1 MKIAGAL
8 QNKVFILL
16 AVVLMSF
23 IMFKLL
29 TINRNRNLAE
39 QVLNRQNM
47 QVIIYVREGC
57 VYCKMAKDLL
67 LENKITYEA
76 IDLDS
81 NPELQKKLIE
91 KTQQT
96 TVPYVFINNK
106 FIGGYNDLLKL
117 KQENKF

>member
-96 TVPYVFINNK
+96 TVPYDFINNK

>member
-16 AVVLMSF
+16 VVVLMGF

-29 TINRNRNLAE
+29 TVNRNRNLAE
-39 QVLNRQNM
+39 QVLNRQNI

-91 KTQQT
+91 KTKQT

-117 KQENKF
+117 KQKNKF

>member
-16 AVVLMSF
+16 AFVLMSF

-91 KTQQT
+91 KTKQT

>member
-16 AVVLMSF
+16 VVVLMGF

-29 TINRNRNLAE
+29 TINRNHNLAE

>member
-1 MKIAGAL
+1 MKIAGVL
-8 QNKVFILL
+8 QNKVLILL
-16 AVVLMSF
+16 VVVLMGF

-29 TINRNRNLAE
+29 TVNRNRNLAE

-91 KTQQT
+91 KTKQT

-106 FIGGYNDLLKL
+106 FIGGYSDLLKL

>member
-16 AVVLMSF
+16 AIVLMSF

-29 TINRNRNLAE
+29 TINRNHNLAE

-91 KTQQT
+91 KTKQT

>member
-16 AVVLMSF
+16 AIVLMSF

-29 TINRNRNLAE
+29 TINRNHNLAE
-39 QVLNRQNM
+39 QVLNQQNM

-91 KTQQT
+91 KTKQT
-96 TVPYVFINNK
+96 TVPYIFINNK

-117 KQENKF
+117 KKENKL

>member
-16 AVVLMSF
+16 VVVLMGF

-29 TINRNRNLAE
+29 TVNRNRNLAE
-39 QVLNRQNM
+39 QVLNRQNI

-67 LENKITYEA
+67 LERKITYEA

-91 KTQQT
+91 KTKQT

-117 KQENKF
+117 KQKNKF

>member
-16 AVVLMSF
+16 VVVLMGF

-39 QVLNRQNM
+39 QVLNRQNI

>member
-16 AVVLMSF
+16 VVVLMGF

-29 TINRNRNLAE
+29 TVNRNRNLAE
-39 QVLNRQNM
+39 QVLNRQNI

-67 LENKITYEA
+67 LEHKITYEA

-91 KTQQT
+91 KTKQT

-117 KQENKF
+117 KQKNKF

>member
-16 AVVLMSF
+16 VVVLMGF

-29 TINRNRNLAE
+29 TVNRNRNLAE

>member
-16 AVVLMSF
+16 VVVLMGF

-29 TINRNRNLAE
+29 TVNRNRNLAE
-39 QVLNRQNM
+39 QVLNRQNI

>member
-29 TINRNRNLAE
+29 TINRNHNLAE

-91 KTQQT
+91 KTKQT

>member
-16 AVVLMSF
+16 VVVLMGF

-29 TINRNRNLAE
+29 TVNRNRNLAE

-91 KTQQT
+91 KTKQT

-117 KQENKF
+117 KQKNKF

>member
-1 MKIAGAL
+1 MKIAGSL

-16 AVVLMSF
+16 VVVLMGF

-29 TINRNRNLAE
+29 TVNRNRNLAE
-39 QVLNRQNM
+39 QVLNRQNI

-91 KTQQT
+91 KTKQT

>member
-16 AVVLMSF
+16 VVVLMGF

-29 TINRNRNLAE
+29 TVNRNRNLAE
-39 QVLNRQNM
+39 QVLNRQNI

-76 IDLDS
+76 IDLGS

>member
-91 KTQQT
+91 KTKQT
-96 TVPYVFINNK
+96 TVPYIFINNK

-117 KQENKF
+117 KKENKL

>member
-1 MKIAGAL
+1 MKVAGAL

>member
-16 AVVLMSF
+16 VVVLMGF

-29 TINRNRNLAE
+29 TVNRNHNLAE

>member
-16 AVVLMSF
+16 VVVLMGF
-23 IMFKLL
+23 IMLKLL
-29 TINRNRNLAE
+29 TVNRNRNLAE
-39 QVLNRQNM
+39 QVLNRQNI

-67 LENKITYEA
+67 LEYKITYEA

-91 KTQQT
+91 KTKQT

-117 KQENKF
+117 KQKNKF

>member
-29 TINRNRNLAE
+29 TINRNHNLAE
-39 QVLNRQNM
+39 QVLNRQNI